1 MNLRNLFVLFSVCSL
16 PLAGFGAD
24 YEKTVNDLIPKL
36 ADTNVPARYP
46 AQIELQ
52 TVAADAS
59 KPGNA
64 ADREALGKVLA
75 ARAVDASVPQP
86 ARVWIV
92 RQLENM
98 GAAEAVESLTTLL
111 NGEDAELRECA
122 RRALEKNPAPAA
134 VNSLDAALAK
144 GGDATWQIGL
154 INSLGWKR
162 NAASVAQITLLL
174 AKDETAQAA
183 ALALGRI
190 GDAKAVEALLEARGR
205 NAAVDEALILAAN
218 QLLAQGNAVAAK
230 AIYEKLY
237 VPESLASVRAAAL
250 AGLLKSDPGAVAQ
263 LISQGLSSN
272 EPRLQQVAVQAAAH
286 NKEQSQFLAAL
297 LPKLSTPAKT
307 QVLGVL
313 DASAE
318 KQVIEAAGDPAASV
332 RQAAI
337 ESLGRIGGAASVP
350 VLIAIAAGDVTEDKP
365 FANAALVTVSG
376 QGALEALEKSA
387 FEGPDTA
394 RAAGM
399 KALAIRK
406 DTAVI
411 PGLLKSVGG
420 DNDTIKKAAFDA
432 LGKLGGDAEIEP
444 LGKLVLVSKSP
455 ESTGSLQAVAS
466 RVKDKSAAS
475 QKLLA
480 LAGANEQ
487 AVSALLAPL
496 TVLGGTEALAAVKKL
511 VSSSSPESQQNGMHA
526 LSDWPDFSAAK
537 PLLEIAANSN
547 TREAEYLLA
556 LQGLVRLVKSDETEP
571 AQSRAET
578 ALAAMQ
584 AARRDED
591 KKLVITALGSVPHAK
606 AVTAIKALLNEAP
619 FKQDAGAA
627 AANLAQTLLE
637 TDKPAAK
644 DLATALKEANASQML
659 NRRADM
665 ILRRAG
671 N

>member
-1 MNLRNLFVLFSVCSL
+1 MNLRNLFVLLSVCSL
-16 PLAGFGAD
+16 PLTGFGAD
-24 YEKTVNDLIPKL
+24 YEKTVNDLIPRL
-36 ADTNVPARYP
+36 ADTNVSARYP

-64 ADREALGKVLA
+64 TDREALGKVLA
-75 ARAVDASVPQP
+75 ARAVDAAVPQP

-98 GAAEAVESLTTLL
+98 GAAEAVESLTSLM

-122 RRALEKNPAPAA
+122 RRALEKNPAPSAA
-134 VNSLDAALAK
+134 NSLDAALAK

-162 NAASVAQITLLL
+162 NAASVGQIALLL
-174 AKDETAQAA
+174 AKDETVQSA

-190 GDAKAVEALLEARGR
+190 GDAKAVEALLAARGR
-205 NAAVDEALILAAN
+205 NATVDEALILAAN
-218 QLLAQGNAVAAK
+218 QLLAQKNTVAAK
-230 AIYEKLY
+230 AIYKKLFA
-237 VPESLASVRAAAL
+237 PESLVSVRAAAL
-250 AGLLKSDPGAVAQ
+250 TGLLESDPADVSQ
-263 LISQGLSSN
+263 LISQGLASN
-272 EPRLQQVAVQAAAH
+272 EPRLQQVAVQAAAN
-286 NKEQSQFLAAL
+286 NKAQSQFLATL
-297 LPKLSTPAKT
+297 LPKLSAPAKA

-318 KQVIEAAGDPAASV
+318 KQVIEASADPDAGV

-337 ESLGRIGGAASVP
+337 EALGRMGGAASVP
-350 VLIAIAAGDVTEDKP
+350 VLTTIAAGDVAGDKA
-365 FANAALVTVSG
+365 FATAALVTVSG

-387 FEGPDTA
+387 FEGPDAA
-394 RAAGM
+394 RVASM
-399 KALAIRK
+399 KALAVRK
-406 DTAVI
+406 DTSII
-411 PGLLKSVGG
+411 PGLFKSVGDG
-420 DNDTIKKAAFDA
+420 NETIKKAAFDA
-432 LGKLGGDAEIEP
+432 LGKLGGDTEIEP
-444 LGKLVLVSKSP
+444 LGKLVLATKSP
-455 ESTGSLQAVAS
+455 EAAGSLQAVAT
-466 RVKDKSAAS
+466 RVKDKSAAA

-487 AVSALLAPL
+487 AVSALLPPL
-496 TVLGGTEALAAVKKL
+496 TVLGGTEALAAVNKL
-511 VSSSSPESQQNGMHA
+511 VSSSNAELQQTGIHA

-547 TREAEYLLA
+547 TKEEQYILA
-556 LQGLVRLVKSDETEP
+556 IQGVVRLVKSDENEP
-571 AQSRAET
+571 AQTRAET

-591 KKLVITALGSVPHAK
+591 KKQVISALGTVPHVK
-606 AVTAIKALLNEAP
+606 AVAAIKGLLNDAQ
-619 FKQDAGAA
+619 FKMDACGA

-644 DLATALKEANASQML
+644 ELATALKEANASQML